1 MRVFRRRGERSS
13 RSESRSFALIRA
25 ESLTAWETLRSAR
38 VARSGDA
45 CHNRGGTKS
54 CQWVVG
60 RKSLLPTP
68 HSTLPTPSKAQGR
81 TLLSGLAKFQAT
93 NVASELLRLLGG
105 LCLRLGRLLGGG
117 LLRGRLLGSGH
128 VRDPS
133 TTLAD
138 VWGWPLES
146 DVLGD
151 SREVEAVTAVTGLRR
166 HHPPR

>member
-1 MRVFRRRGERSS
+1 M
-13 RSESRSFALIRA
+13 
-25 ESLTAWETLRSAR
+25 
-38 VARSGDA
+38 
-45 CHNRGGTKS
+45 
-54 CQWVVG
+54 
-60 RKSLLPTP
+60 
-68 HSTLPTPSKAQGR
+68 
-81 TLLSGLAKFQAT
+81 LSGLAKFQAT